1 MSVNSLLLLLI
12 WPFASFLSLF
22 RGKIDIEFRNVF
34 WFLCVFFGF
43 GFVLKG
49 DVGDS
54 YRYAE
59 ELKEI
64 NFKIKLGFSFIDLLS
79 LIYTQYSDP
88 FSPIVTFIIAYFT
101 PDYRFLF
108 GIYALFFGYFY
119 SSNIFIIL
127 NNLNK
132 DISTKLKY
140 LIFAYLLLI
149 LPIWEINGV
158 RMWTG
163 FHAVFYGLLKSK
175 NSLLDRAYILFV
187 PPFFHSSFFI
197 FSAIYLVAFL
207 GQKYISLK
215 LIRIIFLLSSFVV
228 YTGFR
233 FTFEQTAFIGDLG
246 SGGSELLEGKTS
258 AYNNEYDLE
267 LEQSSWFLNWSAEFS
282 RQINLILAV
291 GLFIFIRTDKYNIF
305 GSISSRELFTIGS
318 IVSLI
323 ALHPSISSGRFLVWI
338 TFIGSYIFIQEY
350 ESRKGIFYY
359 LLEIAIVIFILF
371 ILVIKIRF
379 GFEFFNYGFFLGNI
393 FSIYF
398 LGNDISM
405 LDFYYALFGKYSS

>member
-1 MSVNSLLLLLI
+1 MSINSFLLLLI

-64 NFKIKLGFSFIDLLS
+64 HFKIKLGFSFVDLLS
-79 LIYTQYSDP
+79 LIYTQYADP

-101 PDYRFLF
+101 PDHRFLF

-119 SSNIFIIL
+119 SSNIFIVL
-127 NNLNK
+127 NNLNNK
-132 DISTKLKY
+132 ISTKLKY
-140 LIFAYLLLI
+140 LVFAYLLLI

-175 NSLLDRAYILFV
+175 NTVLDKAYVILV

-197 FSAIYLVAFL
+197 FSLIYLISVL
-207 GQKYISLK
+207 VQKYISLK
-215 LIRIIFLLSSFVV
+215 ILRNIFLLTSIVV
-228 YTGFR
+228 YSGFR
-233 FTFEQTAFIGDLG
+233 FTFSQTAFIGDLG

-258 AYNNEYDLE
+258 AYNNDNEKDI
-267 LEQSSWFLNWSAEFS
+267 EQSSWFLNWSAEFS
-282 RQINLILAV
+282 KQVNLILSI
-291 GLFIFIRTDKYNIF
+291 GLFIFIKTNNNTIF
-305 GSISSRELFTIGS
+305 GAINSKELFIIGS
-318 IVSLI
+318 IISLI
-323 ALHPSISSGRFLVWI
+323 ALHPSISSGRFLVWN
-338 TFIGSYIFIQEY
+338 TFIGLYVFINQY
-350 ESRKGIFYY
+350 NSGKGLFYY
-359 LLEIAIVIFILF
+359 LLEYSMIFFLLF
-371 ILVIKIRF
+371 ILVVKIRF
-379 GFEFFNYGFFLGNI
+379 GFEFFNYGFFLGNM